1 MDLWGENFTS
11 ALACRIFGLTLEMPL
26 ARRPGRDKISPGF
39 ETSLNTSIGVQENFH
54 FFPKP

>member
-1 MDLWGENFTS
+1 MALWGENLTS

-26 ARRPGRDKISPGF
+26 ARRPGRRKINPGF
-39 ETSLNTSIGVQENFH
+39 ETPLKASIGVQENFH